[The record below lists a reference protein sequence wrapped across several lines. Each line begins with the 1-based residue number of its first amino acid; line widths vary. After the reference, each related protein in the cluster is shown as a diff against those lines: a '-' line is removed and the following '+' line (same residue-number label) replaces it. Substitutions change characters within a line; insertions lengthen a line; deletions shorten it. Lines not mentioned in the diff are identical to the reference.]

1 MNALFAVALFCVCVF
16 FGNGKAGA
24 LRVRKRVLSAMEED
38 IRRLA
43 DQMELCPA
51 PLSVLLTQFEPRTE
65 AFWGIFRK
73 KLGGEASVA
82 DLWKEAVMEAAKARN
97 GFELLCAEETAIL
110 MDFGLGLSNVGL
122 AAQRANATLTC
133 KRLSARVMAV
143 EQELAQK
150 GKLFESLGVLA
161 GLALA
166 LLVI

>member
-1 MNALFAVALFCVCVF
+1 
-16 FGNGKAGA
+16 
-24 LRVRKRVLSAMEED
+24 
-38 IRRLA
+38 
-43 DQMELCPA
+43 
-51 PLSVLLTQFEPRTE
+51 
-65 AFWGIFRK
+65 
-73 KLGGEASVA
+73 
-82 DLWKEAVMEAAKARN
+82 
-97 GFELLCAEETAIL
+97 

>member
-1 MNALFAVALFCVCVF
+1 M
-16 FGNGKAGA
+16 
-24 LRVRKRVLSAMEED
+24 
-38 IRRLA
+38 
-43 DQMELCPA
+43 
-51 PLSVLLTQFEPRTE
+51 
-65 AFWGIFRK
+65 
-73 KLGGEASVA
+73 
-82 DLWKEAVMEAAKARN
+82 
-97 GFELLCAEETAIL
+97 
-110 MDFGLGLSNVGL
+110 GLSNVGL